1 MRPQL
6 PPAAVTALYNY
17 LEGDVFRCSRRMAAE
32 DLAIALVPEVVVA
45 LPGLPGVSKVAL
57 RDALAAVKRRLTEL
71 EPSRT
76 FPVS

>member
-1 MRPQL
+1 M
-6 PPAAVTALYNY
+6 AV
-17 LEGDVFRCSRRMAAE
+17 E
-32 DLAIALVPEVVVA
+32 DLAIALVPEAVVA
-45 LPGLPGVSKVAL
+45 LPGLPGVAKVAL